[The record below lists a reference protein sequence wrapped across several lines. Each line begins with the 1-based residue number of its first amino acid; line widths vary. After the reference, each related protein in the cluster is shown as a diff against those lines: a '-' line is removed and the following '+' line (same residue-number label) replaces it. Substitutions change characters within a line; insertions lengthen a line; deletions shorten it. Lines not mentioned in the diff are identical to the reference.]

1 MKKSKAYSK
10 RDMQGLLYIA
20 PWLLGFTILQLYPF
34 LMSIYYSL
42 TDFSGLSTPNFVG
55 LQNYITLFT
64 KDREF
69 WDSFRV
75 TLVYTLYTVPG
86 KLLMALVVAMLMNR
100 SMKGINFLR
109 TVYYIPSLFGGSVA
123 VCILWKLMYMDDGI
137 INSILGIFRLPKVQW
152 LGNTKTALLT
162 ICLLEIWQFGSS
174 MVMLLAALKNVPM
187 DLYEAADLDGAGSWQ
202 KFVKITLPQISPIIF
217 FNMIM
222 QTINALQAFT
232 NAFVITKG
240 GPLKATYVLGMKLY
254 QEAFS
259 YYKMGYASAISWV
272 IFAVIMVVTLL
283 LFRSSSGWV
292 YYQDGGE
299 D

>member
-42 TDFSGLSTPNFVG
+42 TDFSGLATPNFVG
-55 LQNYITLFT
+55 FQNYVTLFT

-69 WDSFRV
+69 WNSFKV
-75 TLVYTLYTVPG
+75 TIVYTLYTVPG
-86 KLLMALVVAMLMNR
+86 KLLMALAVAMLMNR

-137 INSILGIFRLPKVQW
+137 INSILGIFHLPKVQW
-152 LGNTKTALLT
+152 LGDTKTAMLT

-174 MVMLLAALKNVPM
+174 MVMLLAALKNVPV
-187 DLYEAADLDGAGSWQ
+187 DLYEAADLDGANGWQ
-202 KFVKITLPQISPIIF
+202 KFIRITMPQISPIIF

-240 GPLKATYVLGMKLY
+240 GPLKSTYVLGMKLY

-292 YYQDGGE
+292 YYQDS
-299 D
+299 DD

>member
-1 MKKSKAYSK
+1 MERTMKKSKAYSK

-42 TDFSGLSTPNFVG
+42 TDFSGLATPNFVG
-55 LQNYITLFT
+55 FQNYVTLFT

-69 WDSFRV
+69 WNSFKV
-75 TLVYTLYTVPG
+75 TIVYTLYTVPG
-86 KLLMALVVAMLMNR
+86 KLLMALAVAMLMNR

-137 INSILGIFRLPKVQW
+137 INSILGIFHLPKVQW
-152 LGNTKTALLT
+152 LGDTKTAMLT

-174 MVMLLAALKNVPM
+174 MVMLLAALKNVPV
-187 DLYEAADLDGAGSWQ
+187 DLYEAADLDGANGWQ
-202 KFVKITLPQISPIIF
+202 KFIRITMPQISPIIF

-240 GPLKATYVLGMKLY
+240 GPLK
-254 QEAFS
+254 S
-259 YYKMGYASAISWV
+259 
-272 IFAVIMVVTLL
+272 
-283 LFRSSSGWV
+283 
-292 YYQDGGE
+292 
-299 D
+299 